1 MAEEPTSTLTK
12 KHISAAKIASKP
24 TKITPTASA
33 RQAQIMARLGHLLA
47 GVSVIGAALLS
58 ASGLSI
64 VQLIENQALSTFF
77 QLRGSIVPPEDIV
90 ILAIDDQ
97 SISVPEQ
104 YYKTDPKQY
113 AYLETLK
120 SFPFKRAAYAQ
131 VTEKLIKAGVRS
143 VALDIVFDTPSSYG
157 ADDDRQLQAAL
168 QQYGSKVTL
177 AALYESFETHQGTFM
192 QLSPPQEM
200 FRVGSVSLGSVNF
213 PLELD
218 GKVHRLASEFSKL
231 VAQDDSLAVKMPSFD
246 EAVLLAA
253 QVNYPR
259 PKGDRINFWGPAGTF
274 ETIPFWYVLDTE
286 NWNTYLQQGKVFK
299 DKIVL
304 IGSTDKLNND
314 YHPVAAAS
322 SLEQM
327 SGVEIHANAI
337 ATLMQDK
344 AIAQAIN
351 SVPLRSLFVLAL
363 VGGTAFII
371 TRTKRGINRFA
382 SSLALATIWGGI
394 SYASFVHAH
403 LIFPTAI
410 PTIAM
415 AFCGLSYLGT
425 EVAREKIRI
434 RHLVNIFQ
442 KYKTSPIVQEIISQ
456 QGDLQDLLQQRD
468 LSLSGK
474 ILAGRYKIVKVLGA
488 GGFSETYIAEDT
500 HRPGHPRCVVKQLKP
515 ANTQSN
521 GLQLV
526 RRLFNSEA
534 QTLEKLG
541 THPQIP
547 QLLAYFEQDAEFYLV
562 QEYMVGHPLSQELP
576 SGKPLLETA
585 VIDILRDLLQTLI
598 FVHESGVI
606 HRDIKPTNIIRRHSD
621 YKLVLIDFGAVKQV
635 STPQME
641 NSEQTPFTIGI
652 GTKGYAPSE
661 QCFGRPQYNSDIY
674 AVGMIGIKALT
685 GIAPHEMDR
694 DTHGE
699 VKWIDKA
706 LVSDSLAKILSQ
718 MVLDDCKQR
727 YQSAS
732 EALADIDKL
741 ANSQDISPSALY
753 TIKPENPYS
762 LTQQSTGST
771 LRQAADTSTAVNEE
785 LQAGASA
792 GSPKE
797 WLPKGLAPHEELPK
811 KFTFEQTSKTQDSF
825 QEDSD
830 TPTKPWTGAS
840 SETAV

>member
-12 KHISAAKIASKP
+12 KHISAAKIASNKP
-24 TKITPTASA
+24 TKVTLTASA
-33 RQAQIMARLGHLLA
+33 RQSQLMVRLGHLLA
-47 GVSVIGAALLS
+47 SVSVISAALLS
-58 ASGLSI
+58 ASGLSK
-64 VQLIENQALSTFF
+64 VQLIENQVLSTFF
-77 QLRGSIVPPEDIV
+77 QLRGSIVPPQDIV

-143 VALDIVFDTPSSYG
+143 IALDIVFDTPSSYG
-157 ADDDRQLQAAL
+157 IDDDRQLQAAL

-177 AALYESFETHQGTFM
+177 AALYENFETHQGTFI

-200 FRVGSVSLGSVNF
+200 FRTGSVSVGSVNF
-213 PLELD
+213 PLEGD
-218 GKVHRLASEFSKL
+218 GRIHRLASEFSKL
-231 VAQDDSLAVKMPSFD
+231 VAEDNSLAVKMPSFD

-259 PKGDRINFWGPAGTF
+259 PKGDRINFWGSAGTF
-274 ETIPFWYVLDTE
+274 ETIPFWYVLDAE

-314 YHPVAAAS
+314 YHPVAAGN
-322 SLEQM
+322 SLERM

-337 ATLMQDK
+337 ATLMQNK

-351 SVPLRSLFVLAL
+351 SIPLRSLFVLVL
-363 VGGTAFII
+363 VGGTAFIM
-371 TRTKRGINRFA
+371 TRTKPGINRFA
-382 SSLALATIWGGI
+382 ASLVIAGIWGGI
-394 SYASFVHAH
+394 SYASFVYAQ

-410 PTIAM
+410 PMIAM
-415 AFCGLSYLGT
+415 TFCGLSYLGT
-425 EVAREKIRI
+425 EVAKEKIRI
-434 RHLVNIFQ
+434 RQIVNIFQ
-442 KYKTSPIVQEIISQ
+442 KYKTSPVVQEIISQ
-456 QGDLQDLLQQRD
+456 QIDLQDLLKQRD
-468 LSLSGK
+468 LVLAGK
-474 ILAGRYKIVKVLGA
+474 ILAGRYKIIKVLGA

-500 HRPGHPRCVVKQLKP
+500 HRPGNPRCVVKQLKP
-515 ANTQSN
+515 PNTKSQA
-521 GLQLV
+521 LELA

-541 THPQIP
+541 THSQIP
-547 QLLAYFEQDAEFYLV
+547 QLLAYFEQDEEFYLV
-562 QEYMVGHPLSQELP
+562 QEYIVGHPLSQEI
-576 SGKPLLETA
+576 SSDKPIMETE
-585 VIDILRDLLQTLI
+585 VIPILRDLLQTLI
-598 FVHESGVI
+598 FVHENGVI
-606 HRDIKPTNIIRRHSD
+606 HRDIKPTNVIRRHSD
-621 YKLVLIDFGAVKQV
+621 CKLVLIDFGAVKEV
-635 STPQME
+635 STPQLE

-694 DTHGE
+694 DIYGE
-699 VKWIDKA
+699 VKWIDKTV
-706 LVSDSLAKILSQ
+706 VSHSLAKILSL
-718 MVLDDCKQR
+718 MVLDNCKQR

-732 EALADIDKL
+732 EVLADIDEL
-741 ANSQDISPSALY
+741 ISQNSLSTTSY
-753 TIKPENPYS
+753 TTKPENLASTEQSQLLKLGEPSVCLASTTGEVQPQENQHNSPGVGECSALAS
-762 LTQQSTGST
+762 LATQ
-771 LRQAADTSTAVNEE
+771 
-785 LQAGASA
+785 
-792 GSPKE
+792 
-797 WLPKGLAPHEELPK
+797 H
-811 KFTFEQTSKTQDSF
+811 SF
-825 QEDSD
+825 PENSD
-830 TPTKPWTGAS
+830 TPTQSWTEAS
-840 SETAV
+840 SETTVLNDS